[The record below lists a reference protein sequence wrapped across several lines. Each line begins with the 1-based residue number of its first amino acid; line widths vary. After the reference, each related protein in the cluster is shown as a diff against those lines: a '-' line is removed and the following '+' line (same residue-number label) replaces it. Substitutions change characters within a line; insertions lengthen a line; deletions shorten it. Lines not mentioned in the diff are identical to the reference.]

1 VSAGYRV
8 APIFL
13 IRMAGVPFETLARLA
28 TSKVSAAARL
38 LLAKPQSQSRSGR
51 TDNSELQRLL
61 NDEVQAARVSL
72 LRTAG
77 EILPRYFVF
86 SSGEVQNLLKDSAQT
101 EGESLR
107 ARNNRAA
114 GRERHLLLYLQ
125 RIAAKNDTFSEF
137 GPSTWGVVQST
148 RNDIAFSADS
158 PVSAREVFFERWTA
172 LSLAAALSADP
183 TVRLE
188 LSPRLHPSGRIKDDA
203 FISTDSGEII
213 PLDSATKA
221 ILACCD
227 GQTPAHS
234 LGCELTLLEQ
244 LANQNLVRWE
254 VEIPRL
260 EPHALNLLVS
270 DVASWR
276 EGPMRKRWLNNLL
289 PMAALCE
296 EFAKAKDVDS
306 RVEIMRQARRCLD
319 DIGAVAQSSQ
329 RYLYNAANPI
339 GEDCSRDCAF
349 AIGEAMIDEVA
360 RDAEPWIDLWR
371 DSYAYIASRVAAGL
385 RGLFQSAPVIG
396 GAVPLPAFLRHCETQ
411 KMSLTSHGLVALA
424 HIAFL
429 ELKHAFQ
436 ELLGKR
442 ADAAE
447 WMLTGDECHFVR
459 KHFEYPK
466 FDEYTFPSADL
477 QISARSVDQ
486 ANRGEYE
493 WVLAELHPPIAMLH
507 HCMQWSCPDKPA
519 FARALAS
526 TTCGQPNFFYGFVP
540 ADFTA
545 HTTVRQ
551 FDVIPELSY
560 FVAPDRGNPGWTII
574 QTAETEVFIDETSG
588 DVGLRKSGSH
598 EYLGSFSRYWIIPL
612 GFHPFYF
619 GRAPHMPRLRCG
631 KVIVQRES
639 WTVTAEEFGTGNFK
653 GISSDL
659 VVAVE
664 RLRAARGLP
673 RFIYIRPTEQALR
686 RSGAEGRDKDT
697 KPVFIDLES
706 YLFIEIFYRWLTKA
720 SEIEVTE
727 MLPDPDHLL
736 WQEADGR
743 RTFELRTLIVPR
755 E

>member
-1 VSAGYRV
+1 
-8 APIFL
+8 
-13 IRMAGVPFETLARLA
+13 MAGVPFDALERLA
-28 TSKVSAAARL
+28 TPEVFAAARAL
-38 LLAKPQSQSRSGR
+38 LVRAQSQSGR
-51 TDNSELQRLL
+51 TDLRELDDLL
-61 NDEVQAARVSL
+61 NDEIQAARGSL
-72 LRTAG
+72 LRSAAK
-77 EILPRYFVF
+77 ILPRYFVF
-86 SSGEVQNLLKDSAQT
+86 SAGEVENLLKDSAQT
-101 EGESLR
+101 ESEALR

-137 GPSTWGVVQST
+137 GPSVWGTVQT
-148 RNDIAFSADS
+148 TGNNIVFAPDS
-158 PVSAREVFFERWTA
+158 PVNAREVFFERWTA
-172 LSLAAALSADP
+172 HSIAASLNADSAIRP
-183 TVRLE
+183 E
-188 LSPRLHPSGRIKDDA
+188 LSPRLHPNGRIEGNSFA
-203 FISTDSGEII
+203 STDSGEII
-213 PLDSATKA
+213 PLDSAMKEV
-221 ILACCD
+221 LARCN
-227 GQTPAHS
+227 GKTPAHS
-234 LGCELTLLEQ
+234 LGGDLVLLEQ
-244 LANQNLVRWE
+244 LAGRNLLRWE
-254 VEIPRL
+254 VEVPRL
-260 EPHALNLLVS
+260 EPHALDVLVS
-270 DVASWR
+270 DVATWR
-276 EGPMRKRWLNNLL
+276 EGPTRERWLNQLQ
-289 PMAALCE
+289 PMAALCQ
-296 EFAKAKDVDS
+296 EFAKTTDAAH
-306 RVEIMRQARRCLD
+306 RVEIMGQARRYLN
-319 DIGAVAQSSQ
+319 DIGAVTQSSQ

-349 AIGEAMIDEVA
+349 VIEEKMIDEVA
-360 RDAEPWIDLWR
+360 CDAGPWIDLWR

-385 RGLFQSAPVIG
+385 RGLFQSVPAVK
-396 GAVPLPAFLRHCETQ
+396 GAIPLPAFLQHCQAQ
-411 KMSLTSHGLVALA
+411 KMSLTGHGLVALA

-447 WMLTGDECHFVR
+447 WALTADECHFVR
-459 KHFEYPK
+459 QNFEYPK

-477 QISARSVDQ
+477 QISAASIEA

-507 HCMQWSCPDKPA
+507 HCMHWSCPDKPA
-519 FARALAS
+519 FARALAR
-526 TTCGQPNFFYGFVP
+526 TACGQPNFFYGFGP

-560 FVAPDRGNPGWTII
+560 FVAPERGNPDWKII
-574 QTAETEVFIDETSG
+574 PTAETEVFIDEKSG
-588 DVGLRKSGSH
+588 DVGLRKIGSH

-639 WTVTAEEFGTGNFK
+639 WTVSAEEFGSGNFN
-653 GISSDL
+653 GISADL

-664 RLRAARGLP
+664 RLRAARRLP

-706 YLFIEIFYRWLTKA
+706 YLFIEIFYRWLVKA
-720 SEIEVTE
+720 GEIEVTE

>member
-1 VSAGYRV
+1 
-8 APIFL
+8 
-13 IRMAGVPFETLARLA
+13 MPFDALERLA
-28 TSKVSAAARL
+28 TSNTSAAARL
-38 LLAKPQSQSRSGR
+38 LLVKPQAQSRSGR
-51 TDNSELQRLL
+51 IDNPELQRLL
-61 NDEVQAARVSL
+61 DDEIQAARVSL
-72 LRTAG
+72 LRAAG

-86 SSGEVQNLLKDSAQT
+86 SAGEVQNLLKDSAQK

-137 GPSTWGVVQST
+137 GPSTWGVVQSK
-148 RNDIAFSADS
+148 RSGIVFSPDS
-158 PVSAREVFFERWTA
+158 PVTAREVFFERWTA
-172 LSLAAALSADP
+172 HALAAAITADSA
-183 TVRLE
+183 VRPE
-188 LSPRLHPSGRIKDDA
+188 LSPRLHPNGRIEDDH
-203 FISTDSGEII
+203 FVSTDSGEII
-213 PLDSATKA
+213 PLDATTKA
-221 ILACCD
+221 LLARCD
-227 GQTPAHS
+227 GKTPAHS
-234 LGCELTLLEQ
+234 LGCDLPSLEQ
-244 LANQNLVRWE
+244 LADRNLIRWD

-260 EPHALNLLVS
+260 EPHALDVLIT
-270 DVASWR
+270 DVAGWR
-276 EGPMRKRWLNNLL
+276 EGPTRKKWLGNLR
-289 PMAALCE
+289 PMTAFCE
-296 EFAKAKDVDS
+296 EFAKAKSVDS
-306 RVEIMRQARRCLD
+306 RVEIMREARRLLD
-319 DIGAVAQSSQ
+319 DIGVVVQSSQ

-360 RDAEPWIDLWR
+360 RDAEPWIDLWC

-385 RGLFQSAPVIG
+385 RGLFQSAPVTD
-396 GAVPLPAFLRHCETQ
+396 GAIPLPAFLRHCEAQ

-442 ADAAE
+442 TDAAE
-447 WMLTGDECHFVR
+447 WMLTADECHFVR
-459 KHFEYPK
+459 KNFEYPK

-477 QISARSVDQ
+477 QISAASIEH

-507 HCMQWSCPDKPA
+507 HCMHWSCPDKPA
-519 FARALAS
+519 FARALAR
-526 TTCGQPNFFYGFVP
+526 TACGQPNFFYGFVP

-560 FVAPDRGNPGWTII
+560 FVAPGRGNPDWKII
-574 QTAETEVFIDETSG
+574 PTAETEVFIDETSG
-588 DVGLRKSGSH
+588 DVGLRKIGSH

-639 WTVTAEEFGTGNFK
+639 WTVTMEEFGSGNFN

-664 RLRAARGLP
+664 RLRAARALP

-706 YLFIEIFYRWLTKA
+706 YLFIEIFYRWLMKA
-720 SEIEVTE
+720 GEIEVTE